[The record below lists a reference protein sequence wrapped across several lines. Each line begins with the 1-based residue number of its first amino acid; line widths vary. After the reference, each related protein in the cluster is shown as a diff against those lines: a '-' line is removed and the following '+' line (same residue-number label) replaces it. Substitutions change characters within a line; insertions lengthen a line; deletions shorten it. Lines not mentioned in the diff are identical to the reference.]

1 MKIGINGLGRMGRL
15 ALRAAMGGVRRAAG
29 DPRAGNRLDV
39 VHLNEVKGGATA
51 TAHLETQIRELDAR
65 LHQANHA
72 IQTLGRDFRVAVRAI
87 LATAGNVPD
96 ADLDDWTQ
104 SNLSNP
110 DDLDLKS
117 HP

>member
-1 MKIGINGLGRMGRL
+1 MPEGRVISFRLDERHHARL
-15 ALRAAMGGVRRAAG
+15 AERATVLSQSVGEVARQFVLDGVLG
-29 DPRAGNRLDV
+29 V
-39 VHLNEVKGGATA
+39 SA
-51 TAHLETQIRELDAR
+51 TAHLEVQIRELDAR
-65 LHQANHA
+65 LHQANYA
-72 IQTLGRDFRVAVRAI
+72 IQALRRDFRVAVRAI